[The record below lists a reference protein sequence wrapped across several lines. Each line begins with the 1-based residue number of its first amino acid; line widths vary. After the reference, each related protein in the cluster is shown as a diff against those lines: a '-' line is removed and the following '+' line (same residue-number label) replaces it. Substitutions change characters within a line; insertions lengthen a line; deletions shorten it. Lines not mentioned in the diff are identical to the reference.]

1 MKALITKGCMTDH
14 GGLIQVV
21 DNTFL
26 VEGIPVHLEGMKH
39 FCPKCKSMVSAQ
51 SSGCGFLMSSN
62 RTIIMAG
69 DKATCG
75 ATYMPNQSLAVREA
89 GTGSGAGSSASAAA
103 VSNFIN
109 SESAKLFDEQIV
121 AQFSFAEGMPYF
133 IETEE
138 GEIVKGIIGADGKLP
153 RVATREQGAYSLY
166 LGEEALER
174 SST

>member
-14 GGLIQVV
+14 GGIIQEA
-21 DNTFL
+21 DTTFL

-39 FCPKCKSMVSAQ
+39 FCPKCKTMVAAQ
-51 SSGCGFLMSSN
+51 SSGKGFLMSSG

-75 ATYMPNQSLAVREA
+75 ATYMPNQSLAVRDA
-89 GTGSGAGSSASAAA
+89 GAGSGAGSSAGAAA

-109 SESAKLFDEQIV
+109 SASAKIFDEQVV

-133 IETEE
+133 IETAE
-138 GEIVKGIIGADGKLP
+138 GETFKGTIGADGKLP
-153 RVATREQGAYSLY
+153 RVATQEQGSYSLY
-166 LGEEALER
+166 LGEEAIER

>member
-14 GGLIQVV
+14 GGIIQES

-26 VEGIPVHLEGMKH
+26 IENIPVHTEGMKH
-39 FCPKCKSMVSAQ
+39 FCPKCKMMVSAQ
-51 SSGCGFLMSSN
+51 SLGKGFLMASG

-75 ATYMPNQSLAVREA
+75 ATYMPNQNLVVRAA
-89 GTGSGAGSSASAAA
+89 GTGSAASANSSAI
-103 VSNFIN
+103 SNFIN
-109 SESAKLFDEQIV
+109 SETAKIFDEQIV

-133 IETEE
+133 IETAE
-138 GEIVKGIIGADGKLP
+138 GETFQGIVGADGKLP
-153 RVATREQGAYSLY
+153 RVATQEQGSYSLY